1 MFFYW
6 LGLHALMSTALYL
19 SFSRDEEVD
28 MLQKLALT
36 GSALVLGSVLLAG
49 CAQVNEG
56 LLAMGDE
63 GKTPENA
70 PSGYYSF
77 KSGQKYEKANKLDL
91 ACMDYCRSA
100 ELGHPKAK
108 AKCIEIAFRAALK
121 KDPHFVC
128 YAEDFDSKAKEI
140 CSYVYTDEKRAKKE
154 IRSVVNKQ
162 KQKQMKKRI
171 QSGEFTEFNVEEF

>member
-70 PSGYYSF
+70 PPGYYSF

-91 ACMDYCRSA
+91 ACMR
-100 ELGHPKAK
+100 
-108 AKCIEIAFRAALK
+108 
-121 KDPHFVC
+121 
-128 YAEDFDSKAKEI
+128 
-140 CSYVYTDEKRAKKE
+140 
-154 IRSVVNKQ
+154 
-162 KQKQMKKRI
+162 
-171 QSGEFTEFNVEEF
+171 

>member
-6 LGLHALMSTALYL
+6 LGLHALMATALYL

-56 LLAMGDE
+56 LLAMGDK

-70 PSGYYSF
+70 PPGYYSF
-77 KSGQKYEKANKLDL
+77 ESGQKYEKANKLDL
-91 ACMDYCRSA
+91 ACMDYCWSA

-121 KDPHFVC
+121 DPSYVC
-128 YAEDFDSKAKEI
+128 QAEDYDPKAKEI
-140 CSYVYTDEKRAKKE
+140 CSYVFTDKQKAKKE
-154 IRSVVNKQ
+154 ISAVINKQ
-162 KQKQMKKRI
+162 KQKQMQKRI
-171 QSGEFTEFNVEEF
+171 KSGEFSDFKVEEF